1 MKSCLL
7 ACIVAVYAMC
17 ASAYA
22 AVKVPLYFELEDAG
36 PLETSASFC
45 INGFPVNL
53 GVCDLK
59 NKFLAGDLP
68 AKTVRDFF
76 AALNAK
82 DKVSVE
88 NMSLDGKSILVQKML
103 KKFSVSGLDFK
114 SVRLLDVF
122 KFNDTFKIFYEIND
136 PKTSGKKLVSYF
148 TFKKGLDG
156 NYKLIIK
163 PCDAM
168 ESLCAY
174 SLATYYKSKS
184 YKAFGFTQIDTEK
197 EMPKLKFP
205 NGFDFKKMN
214 FLKEQPDVLGFYNA
228 FVQARISGDVDL
240 VTSFCSESSR
250 RKVGELINMNV
261 FEFGA
266 KYKTRRQLNN
276 TKVVGI
282 ISLAPL
288 YVVVEQIGL
297 KENEIR
303 FRYTYVVK
311 DTTGNMQIV
320 NVFFESSFDD
330 VLKSHKIMPQL

>member
-1 MKSCLL
+1 
-7 ACIVAVYAMC
+7 
-17 ASAYA
+17 
-22 AVKVPLYFELEDAG
+22 
-36 PLETSASFC
+36 
-45 INGFPVNL
+45 
-53 GVCDLK
+53 
-59 NKFLAGDLP
+59 
-68 AKTVRDFF
+68 
-76 AALNAK
+76 
-82 DKVSVE
+82 
-88 NMSLDGKSILVQKML
+88 
-103 KKFSVSGLDFK
+103 
-114 SVRLLDVF
+114 
-122 KFNDTFKIFYEIND
+122 
-136 PKTSGKKLVSYF
+136 
-148 TFKKGLDG
+148 
-156 NYKLIIK
+156 
-163 PCDAM
+163 
-168 ESLCAY
+168 
-174 SLATYYKSKS
+174 
-184 YKAFGFTQIDTEK
+184 
-197 EMPKLKFP
+197 MPKLKFP

-240 VTSFCSESSR
+240 VTSFYSESSR
-250 RKVGELINMNV
+250 RKVVELINMNV

>member
-1 MKSCLL
+1 
-7 ACIVAVYAMC
+7 MC

-22 AVKVPLYFELEDAG
+22 AVIVPLYFELEDAT
-36 PLETSASFC
+36 PLKTSASFC
-45 INGFPVNL
+45 INSFPVNS

-68 AKTVRDFF
+68 AKTVGDFF

-88 NMSLDGKSILVQKML
+88 NMSLDGKSILVQKMFE
-103 KKFSVSGLDFK
+103 KFSLSGLDFK
-114 SVRLLDVF
+114 SVHLLDVF
-122 KFNDTFKIFYEIND
+122 KFKDTFKVFYEIND

-156 NYKLIIK
+156 NYKLLVK

-197 EMPKLKFP
+197 EMPELKFP
-205 NGFDFKKMN
+205 NGFDLKKMN
-214 FLKEQPDVLGFYNA
+214 FLKEQLDVLGFYNA
-228 FVQARISGDVDL
+228 FVNARSSGDVDL
-240 VTSFCSESSR
+240 VASFYAESSR
-250 RKVGELINMNV
+250 RKVVQLINTNM
-261 FEFGA
+261 FEIGA
-266 KYKTRRQLNN
+266 KYKSKRQLNN
-276 TKVVGI
+276 KKVVGV

-297 KENEIR
+297 KENEIG

-320 NVFFESSFDD
+320 NVFFESFFDD